1 MAGPPGRP
9 VSARSNPVEQAV
21 VWLNDPLNWTNPG
34 GILDRLGEHLTIS
47 AAAVALGCLVAWPI
61 GLWLGH
67 RGRGGGLVVLISN
80 VTLAIPT
87 LALLTILPLTF
98 LGFGRP
104 PVIIALAVFAVPP
117 LLANAYTG
125 VRQVDPE
132 VRDAARGMGLSGG
145 RLLRRV
151 ELPLAVPYLAA
162 GFRTA
167 AVQVV
172 ATAAL
177 ASFVNGGGLGQII
190 RAGFGLDIAA
200 GGGQILAGGLL
211 VALLAI
217 GVELLLAGVERV
229 VTPRPLRR
237 VRHRAARRAAD
248 ATAGA

>member
-1 MAGPPGRP
+1 M
-9 VSARSNPVEQAV
+9 NPIEQAV

-34 GILDRLGEHLTIS
+34 GVLDRLVEHLVIS
-47 AAAVALGCLVAWPI
+47 GAAVAIGCLVAWPL

-67 RGRGGGLVVLISN
+67 TGRGGGMVVLVSN

-87 LALLTILPLTF
+87 IALLTILPLTA
-98 LGFGRP
+98 LGFGKP

-125 VRQVDPE
+125 IRQVDPE
-132 VRDAARGMGLSGG
+132 VREAARGMGLSGG
-145 RLLRRV
+145 QLLRRV

-190 RAGFGLDIAA
+190 SAGFGLGISV

-211 VALLAI
+211 VALLALL
-217 GVELLLAGVERV
+217 VELVFALLERV

-237 VRHRAARRAAD
+237 ARRRIIRRADQRAAAAV
-248 ATAGA
+248 TGS